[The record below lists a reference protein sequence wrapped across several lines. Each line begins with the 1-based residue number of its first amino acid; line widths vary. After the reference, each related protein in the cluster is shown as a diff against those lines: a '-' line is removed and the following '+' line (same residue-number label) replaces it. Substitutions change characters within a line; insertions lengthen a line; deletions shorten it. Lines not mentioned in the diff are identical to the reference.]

1 MNVTSTLEPE
11 LGQGRLNAIA
21 NLLYYND
28 FYDGDRQEVEEKLWD
43 GMFGYVKLGISLKAF
58 AHHKKYQKECQTFK
72 QYCDKYLGITIS
84 YAKKIMQATE
94 VWVELAKAEFEKLPA
109 NISQAMPLI
118 KFNTGT
124 DKTGNCQLYDKWQEC
139 INYATST
146 NQKLTSKTIRKVVNN
161 KETPKQITITD
172 SELWNVIEREAAKA
186 GTSKQDFL
194 KGVIDNYLNPPTPEP
209 PNPEKQKTWEEDL
222 ETLVSERES
231 TEKTEKESIK
241 EESQSTDID
250 PEKPETNCC
259 NLSISFD
266 KTLTP
271 LLNGEKTVTRRV
283 WKKSTVDKF
292 TKAFEE
298 GKWAKA
304 LDKSYFRG
312 GKQIGWIKLTKAP
325 YGERLRGLSQEHCAE
340 EGYPESTS
348 HQFIPRFFN
357 GNSSQKVWVLEFE
370 FKPFTVARSH
380 KHP

>member
-21 NLLYYND
+21 NLLYYNH

-72 QYCDKYLGITIS
+72 QYCDKYLGITIG
-84 YAKKIMQATE
+84 YAQKIMQATE

-109 NISQAMPLI
+109 NISQAMPLV

-124 DKTGNCQLYDKWQEC
+124 DLEGNCQLYDKWQEC

-172 SELWNVIEREAAKA
+172 TELWNVIEREAAKA
-186 GTSKQDFL
+186 GISKQDFL

-222 ETLVSERES
+222 EILVSERES
-231 TEKTEKESIK
+231 IEETPKKSLTEKSITTEIER
-241 EESQSTDID
+241 
-250 PEKPETNCC
+250 EKLETNCC
-259 NLSISFD
+259 NLSIFFGN
-266 KTLTP
+266 TLTP
-271 LLNGEKTVTRRV
+271 LLNKEKTVTRRV
-283 WKKSTVDKF
+283 WKDSTVDKF

-298 GKWAKA
+298 GKWVKA

-312 GKQIGWIKLTKAP
+312 GKQIGWIKLTKAL
-325 YGERLRGLSQEHCAE
+325 YQKRLWDISQEHCTK
-340 EGYPESTS
+340 EGYP
-348 HQFIPRFFN
+348 
-357 GNSSQKVWVLEFE
+357 
-370 FKPFTVARSH
+370 
-380 KHP
+380 